1 MSNWKRQH
9 VRKTKKQELN
19 VDERMQVSVNQGIGF
34 TRRYLFFP
42 RVFQFYIL
50 GGVHLMKR
58 KGN

>member
-1 MSNWKRQH
+1 MSNWKRQN

-42 RVFQFYIL
+42 RVLQFYIL